1 MSEGEQAERTT
12 PCAAMGTYHLQHR
25 PTMVLGRKVGIAGE
39 RKNSALPVQPVS
51 LVVLMRSHVGERL
64 EGDLDK
70 GRRVVAVG
78 WGGQC
83 PGQQQAE
90 AWQWWPPGTCQPAI
104 KVPST
109 WATAILNLRWLM
121 ELSTRQYSDF
131 SLNIGLST
139 AVSNY

>member
-1 MSEGEQAERTT
+1 MQPWVRTT
-12 PCAAMGTYHLQHR
+12 TFNTGQR
-25 PTMVLGRKVGIAGE
+25 WFGRKVGIAAE

-104 KVPST
+104 KVPNT
-109 WATAILNLRWLM
+109 WASATLNLRWLM
-121 ELSTRQYSDF
+121 ELST
-131 SLNIGLST
+131 LPVL
-139 AVSNY
+139 

>member
-1 MSEGEQAERTT
+1 MQPWVRTT
-12 PCAAMGTYHLQHR
+12 TFNTGQRLSW
-25 PTMVLGRKVGIAGE
+25 GKVGIAAE

-131 SLNIGLST
+131 SLNNIGLST

>member
-1 MSEGEQAERTT
+1 MQPWVRTT
-12 PCAAMGTYHLQHR
+12 LETGQR
-25 PTMVLGRKVGIAGE
+25 WFGRKGGIAAE

-104 KVPST
+104 KVPNT
-109 WATAILNLRWLM
+109 WASATLNLRWLM
-121 ELSTRQYSDF
+121 ELSTPQYSDF
-131 SLNIGLST
+131 SLKILGFQLQCRTFEQDS
-139 AVSNY
+139 VQY